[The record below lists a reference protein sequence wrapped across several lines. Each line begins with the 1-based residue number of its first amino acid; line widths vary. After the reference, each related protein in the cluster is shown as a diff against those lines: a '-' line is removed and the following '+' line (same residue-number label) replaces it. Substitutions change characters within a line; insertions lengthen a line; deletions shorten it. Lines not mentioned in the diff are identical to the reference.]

1 MVEVNGD
8 GAWSVLITRILD
20 DLQRQGERIDAVIVS
35 VDRLGNAL
43 QRAIDR
49 LDGQERN

>member
-1 MVEVNGD
+1 MVDVNGD
-8 GAWSVLITRILD
+8 GEWSILISRILD

-35 VDRLGNAL
+35 VDRLGDVL

-49 LDGQERN
+49 LDKQERN